1 MSLESNKSVV
11 RKWIEQGWN
20 KHNVAVIDET
30 YASNFVQHGGG
41 PDVNSADELKTFVA
55 DYFKA
60 FPNLTFTID
69 DLVAEGD
76 RVVWR
81 FVGTATHNGPLMGI
95 PASGRTVAV
104 PGIVVFRM
112 ANDRIAEGWVNL
124 DMLGMLQGI
133 GAIPVAG

>member
-1 MSLESNKSVV
+1 MSLESNKAVV

-20 KHNVAVIDET
+20 KHNIATIDET
-30 YASNFVQHGGG
+30 YAPNFVQHGGG
-41 PDVNSADELKTFVA
+41 PDVNSAEEFKTFVA
-55 DYFKA
+55 DYLKA
-60 FPNLTFTID
+60 FPDLTFTID

-95 PASGRTVAV
+95 LASGCKAAV

-112 ANDRIAEGWVNL
+112 ANDRIAEGWLNL
-124 DMLGMLQGI
+124 DVMTMLQQI
-133 GAIPVAG
+133 GTMPVAG